1 MISEVQTK
9 KGSAA
14 LTSDQWHVVHARFLF
29 PGAKRPYL
37 RSIHSEW
44 PDRVSCRRAGKALRL
59 ELAKQSTGGEEREH
73 DEVLLRKPNFKTL
86 KVGRASSDAT

>member
-9 KGSAA
+9 KGAAA
-14 LTSDQWHVVHARFLF
+14 LTSDQWHVVHARFTF

-44 PDRVSCRRAGKALRL
+44 PDRASCRRAGRALRKKL
-59 ELAKQSTGGEEREH
+59 SRNGASVPEH
-73 DEVLLRKPNFKTL
+73 QQDEVLMRKPNFKTL
-86 KVGRASSDAT
+86 KLGKSATDAT